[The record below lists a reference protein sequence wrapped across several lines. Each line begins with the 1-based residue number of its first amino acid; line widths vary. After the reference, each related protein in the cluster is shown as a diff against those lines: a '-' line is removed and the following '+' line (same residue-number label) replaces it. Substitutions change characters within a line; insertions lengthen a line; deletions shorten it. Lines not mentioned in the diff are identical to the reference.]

1 MASVYPLY
9 DSFNQTEVGYCGAK
23 ISIAKEMSVPV
34 SSRILTKMILKE
46 TAEVQSLTVIQTTFH
61 FLI

>member
-9 DSFNQTEVGYCGAK
+9 DSFNQTEVGYCGARL
-23 ISIAKEMSVPV
+23 
-34 SSRILTKMILKE
+34 SSPGNVCASFPSYFNTKMILKE
-46 TAEVQSLTVIQTTFH
+46 TAEDWSLTVIQTTFH